1 MYKKMS
7 NRIVS
12 NSTFT
17 VNNSLEQVV
26 EVANTSLAV
35 TNAGLT
41 SLASAISG
49 SEVQVDIVSAPT
61 LNVSDSAA
69 QSSLATLAS
78 AVSGSEVQVDI
89 VSSSGTISVSDSS
102 GNTSLATIAGA
113 VAGTEMQVD
122 LVSAPTLNVD
132 LDSVAGSALALGS
145 TGSANCVPVVIAS
158 DQSAI
163 SVSTSNANNS
173 GSSGNL
179 VNAASKSSGDFS
191 SEVDTRAARNI
202 TITGTTSDGS
212 QNEIEIHTAH
222 SSGGTK
228 FKVNFGIYPD
238 SSGNFFQ
245 RLENVALNYLSLKFT
260 NSSAATVTATALF
273 N

>member
-1 MYKKMS
+1 MS
-7 NRIVS
+7 NRVVS

-26 EVANTSLAV
+26 EVSNTSIPV
-35 TNAGLT
+35 T
-41 SLASAISG
+41 SAS
-49 SEVQVDIVSAPT
+49 T

-69 QSSLATLAS
+69 QASLSTLAG
-78 AVSGSEVQVDI
+78 AVAGSEVQVDI
-89 VSSSGTISVSDSS
+89 VSSSGTLSVNDSS
-102 GNTSLATIAGA
+102 ANTSLATLAGA
-113 VAGTEMQVD
+113 VDGSEVQVD
-122 LVSAPTLNVD
+122 VVSAPTINVD
-132 LDSVAGSALALGS
+132 LDSVAGSGLALGS
-145 TGSANCVPVVIAS
+145 TGSSNSIPVVIAS
-158 DQSAI
+158 DQSAV
-163 SVSTSNANNS
+163 SVSMSNANNS
-173 GSSGNL
+173 GSQGNL

-202 TITGTTSDGS
+202 TISGTTSDGS

-228 FKVNFGIYPD
+228 FKLNFGVYPD

-245 RLENVALNYLSLKFT
+245 SLENVALNYLYLKFT